1 MLRRSGSVGA
11 VPRAAPR
18 QVSSHARPAA
28 SRLPA
33 ALAADHPPPITR
45 RSCQTSPQNKGSYHP
60 MHSAQ
65 GREIRGA
72 LRGWPASAPHLGA
85 AGRRMVP

>member
-33 ALAADHPPPITR
+33 ALAADHPPLLPN
-45 RSCQTSPQNKGSYHP
+45 QPP
-60 MHSAQ
+60 EQ
-65 GREIRGA
+65 GLIPSHAFCSGA
-72 LRGWPASAPHLGA
+72 
-85 AGRRMVP
+85 

>member
-1 MLRRSGSVGA
+1 MLRRSGSVGT

-33 ALAADHPPPITR
+33 ALAADHPPPD
-45 RSCQTSPQNKGSYHP
+45 HP
-60 MHSAQ
+60 PLLPNQPPEQ
-65 GREIRGA
+65 GLIPSHAFCSGA
-72 LRGWPASAPHLGA
+72 
-85 AGRRMVP
+85 

>member
-1 MLRRSGSVGA
+1 MLRRSGSMGA
-11 VPRAAPR
+11 VARLLRGRCPRTPAP
-18 QVSSHARPAA
+18 QPHA
-28 SRLPA
+28 S
-33 ALAADHPPPITR
+33 PPHSLPITR

-65 GREIRGA
+65 GCEIRGA